1 MGQISISWLVGW
13 STRRKGGNGL
23 SLTMVSLTIASRS
36 GAEYCK
42 TETVLKYAL
51 GNGQLVCPVGVG
63 VRRVRRTDR
72 VPAKGFDDGKMLKNL
87 RNEAL
92 FTVISMSGIERMSS
106 KMPGGGSGP
115 S

>member
-1 MGQISISWLVGW
+1 
-13 STRRKGGNGL
+13 
-23 SLTMVSLTIASRS
+23 MVSLTIALRS

-51 GNGQLVCPVGVG
+51 GNGQLLCPAGVE
-63 VRRVRRTDR
+63 VSHVKRTDR
-72 VPAKGFDDGKMLKNL
+72 LPAKGSDDGKTVKNS
-87 RNEAL
+87 RNEAFSL
-92 FTVISMSGIERMSS
+92 IIGTSRVKKKSS